1 MQMQGVTLA
10 TDVLGLT
17 VTVSQQ
23 ASEPGTG
30 GTGTGSETSTPDAG
44 GTAATAMPDATA
56 TADTGT
62 ETGTGTGTGGF
73 SQGTVEDL
81 IVEPMTGIIQYVVLS
96 FSGSDRWVPVPVSTL
111 NWDSTMSGFALNAG
125 ADVLQNAPSFTSD
138 QFPDTSTSG
147 WDQEW
152 STFWQSNGGMGTGS
166 GSGSG
171 GVSISTATAT
181 P

>member
-1 MQMQGVTLA
+1 MQMQGVMLA
-10 TDVLGLT
+10 TEVLGST

-23 ASEPGTG
+23 ASQP
-30 GTGTGSETSTPDAG
+30 GTGSETSTPASG
-44 GTAATAMPDATA
+44 GTDATAMPDATA
-56 TADTGT
+56 TGD
-62 ETGTGTGTGGF
+62 TGTGTGTGDF

-81 IVEPMTGIIQYVVLS
+81 IVEPRTGNLQYAVLS
-96 FSGSDRWVPVPVSTL
+96 FSGSDNWVPIPVSML
-111 NWDSTMSGFALNAG
+111 NWDSTTSGFALNAG

-138 QFPDTSTSG
+138 QFPDTSSSG

-152 STFWQSNGGMGTGS
+152 STYWQSNGGMGTGS

-171 GVSISTATAT
+171 GVSVSTATAT